1 MDPLLATAAAAVAG
15 ALAPVAPG
23 PVALVACVALVA
35 ARLPRARRLG
45 RAWLATMIAV
55 ALFAAGRAQ
64 GELAREESRMALA
77 VGAMPHPARCALRG
91 VVATMPLRRGV
102 LRADLAVDA
111 LDCEGRVVSLGA
123 PFRVR
128 VFDLPAEIARGDELE
143 LVAQLAPARR
153 IRNPDLPDPRPAEA
167 RRAVAYTGGAIAVL
181 RWRPGGT
188 LVGWLDATRARLR
201 AGIERALPP
210 DVSPIARAL
219 VLGEEDLAPADDEAF
234 RASGLTHLLAVS
246 GSHVALVVGGLVA
259 LLRWLFLRV
268 DGLAR
273 RIEAGRLAALV
284 GIPLALAYEQLAGD
298 SGSARRAT
306 AMAALVLLVR
316 ASGRKADTARV
327 LGASTLAAL
336 LVDPLA
342 PFDLSFSLSLAA
354 TVGLV
359 GLAPPLRA
367 ALDRRA
373 AWAPSGLR
381 ATAAATAAASVACA
395 PFVAR
400 IAGALPT
407 LGLLANLV
415 AVPIGE
421 LAALPLA
428 NAAAVV
434 GACAG
439 VAPRLEPVARA
450 IGRVAAGAIVALRA
464 VARGASSLSALPV
477 PSPDAW
483 ELAIVVGTAVS
494 LYVAARSLRRA
505 AVVLGGAAVALLLA
519 EGAIRRAGAPR
530 GELRITFLD
539 VGQGDSALIDLPEG
553 GAVLVDGGGEV
564 GSPFDPGRAIVG
576 PVLAARR
583 RGRLDVAILSHP
595 HPDHFG
601 GLASALPGLDVG
613 ALWDTGEGEARAAR
627 DVGDAESGAHAPG
640 PYAALLATMRRRGTR
655 IVRPDELCRG
665 PRRLGGAVFEILSP
679 CPSFDRDRGANDNS
693 IVVRIG
699 FGRRHAL
706 LVGDA
711 EHGAEEALLREASAS
726 GGSRLRADV
735 LKVGHHGSR
744 TSTTRAFLDA
754 VAPTFAAISCGVRN
768 RFGHPHPN
776 TLATLRAARVPYA
789 RTDRDGA
796 VRWSTDGE
804 RISIA
809 TARAG
814 W

>member
-1 MDPLLATAAAAVAG
+1 
-15 ALAPVAPG
+15 
-23 PVALVACVALVA
+23 
-35 ARLPRARRLG
+35 
-45 RAWLATMIAV
+45 
-55 ALFAAGRAQ
+55 
-64 GELAREESRMALA
+64 
-77 VGAMPHPARCALRG
+77 
-91 VVATMPLRRGV
+91 MPLRRGV
-102 LRADLAVDA
+102 LRADLAVDT
-111 LDCEGRVVSLGA
+111 LDCEGRSVSLGA

-128 VFDLPAEIARGDELE
+128 LFDLPAEVARGDELE
-143 LVAQLAPARR
+143 VVAQLAPARR
-153 IRNPDLPDPRPAEA
+153 IRDPDLPDPRPAEA
-167 RRAVAYTGGAIAVL
+167 RRAVAYTGGAIAVI
-181 RWRPGGT
+181 RWRAGRS

-210 DVSPIARAL
+210 EVSPIARAL
-219 VLGEEDLAPADDEAF
+219 VLGEEDLAAADDEAF
-234 RASGLTHLLAVS
+234 RTSGLTHLLAVS

-273 RIEAGRLAALV
+273 RVEAGRLAALV

-316 ASGRKADTARV
+316 ACGRKPDTVRV

-336 LVDPLA
+336 VADPLA
-342 PFDLSFSLSLAA
+342 PFDLSFALSLAA

-359 GLAPPLRA
+359 GLAPWLRA
-367 ALDRRA
+367 ALDRSAPRA
-373 AWAPSGLR
+373 PASLR

-428 NAAAVV
+428 NAAAVA
-434 GACAG
+434 GALAG
-439 VAPRLEPVARA
+439 AVPRLEPLARLV
-450 IGRVAAGAIVALRA
+450 GRVAAGAIVALRA

-483 ELAIVVGTAVS
+483 ELAIFVGTALV

-505 AVVLGGAAVALLLA
+505 AVALALAAAALLLA
-519 EGAIRRAGAPR
+519 EGALRRAGAPR

-564 GSPFDPGRAIVG
+564 GSPFDPGRAIVA

-583 RGRLDVAILSHP
+583 RGRLDVAILTHP

-601 GLASALPGLDVG
+601 GLASALPGLGVG
-613 ALWDTGEGEARAAR
+613 ALWDSGEGEA
-627 DVGDAESGAHAPG
+627 SGAAHAPG
-640 PYAALLATMRRRGTR
+640 PYAALLAAMRRNGTR
-655 IVRPDELCRG
+655 IVRPDELCAG
-665 PRRLGGAVFEILSP
+665 PRTLGGAVFEVLSP
-679 CPSFDRDRGANDNS
+679 CPSFDRDHGANDNS
-693 IVVRIG
+693 LVVRIG

-711 EHGAEEALLREASAS
+711 EHEAEAALLRAFGA
-726 GGSRLRADV
+726 SRLRADV
-735 LKVGHHGSR
+735 LKIGHHGSR

-754 VAPTFAAISCGVRN
+754 VAPGFAAISCGVRN

-776 TLATLRAARVPYA
+776 TLATLRAAHVPYA

-796 VRWSTDGE
+796 IRWSTDGE

-809 TARAG
+809 TARGG

>member
-15 ALAPVAPG
+15 ALARVAPG
-23 PVALVACVALVA
+23 PVALVVCVALVA
-35 ARLPRARRLG
+35 ARLARARRLG
-45 RAWLATMIAV
+45 RAWLVTSSVIA
-55 ALFAAGRAQ
+55 LLSAGRAHA
-64 GELAREESRMALA
+64 ELAGEEARSALA

-123 PFRVR
+123 PFLVR
-128 VFDLPAEIARGDELE
+128 VFDLPAAVARGDELE
-143 LVAQLAPARR
+143 VVAQLAPARR
-153 IRNPDLPDPRPAEA
+153 IRDPDLPDPRPAEA
-167 RRAVAYTGGAIAVL
+167 RRAVAYTGGAVAVL
-181 RWRPGGT
+181 RWRAGGS
-188 LVGWLDATRARLR
+188 LVGFLDATRARLR
-201 AGIERALPP
+201 DGIERALPP
-210 DVSPIARAL
+210 DVAPIARAL
-219 VLGEEDLAPADDEAF
+219 VLGEEDLAAADDEAF
-234 RASGLTHLLAVS
+234 RTSGLTHLLAVS

-268 DGLAR
+268 EPLAR
-273 RIEAGRLAALV
+273 RLEAGRLAALV

-316 ASGRKADTARV
+316 ASGRKADTVRV

-342 PFDLSFSLSLAA
+342 PFDLSFALSLAA

-367 ALDRRA
+367 ALDRRVP
-373 AWAPSGLR
+373 WAPAGLR

-434 GACAG
+434 GALAG
-439 VAPRLEPVARA
+439 GAPSLEPLARL

-483 ELAIVVGTAVS
+483 ELAIVVGTATA
-494 LYVAARSLRRA
+494 LYVAARSPRRA
-505 AVVLGGAAVALLLA
+505 AGALALGAAALLLV
-519 EGAIRRAGAPR
+519 EGGLRRAGAPH

-539 VGQGDSALIDLPEG
+539 VGQGDSALIDLPDG
-553 GAVLVDGGGEV
+553 SAVLVDGGGEV

-583 RGRLDVAILSHP
+583 RGRLDVAILTHP

-601 GLASALPGLDVG
+601 GLASALPALDVG
-613 ALWDTGEGEARAAR
+613 ALWDSGEGEARQAR
-627 DVGDAESGAHAPG
+627 QAESGERAPG
-640 PYAALLATMRRRGTR
+640 PYVALLATLRRRGTR
-655 IVRPDELCRG
+655 IVRPDELCAG
-665 PRRLGGAVFEILSP
+665 PRRLGGATFEVLSP

-693 IVVRIG
+693 LVVRIG

-711 EHGAEEALLREASAS
+711 EHGAEAALLRGASA
-726 GGSRLRADV
+726 SRLRADV
-735 LKVGHHGSR
+735 LKIGHHGSR

-776 TLATLRAARVPYA
+776 TLATLRDAHVPYA

-796 VRWSTDGE
+796 IRWATDGE